1 MNPLKHALVTGI
13 LIIVSPLAIAPSVVE
28 EPQSETDSVDYES
41 TDSTDEGGLVE
52 SSSIS
57 SPGGYGSPQ
66 TPKANHASGVASSR
80 GLNIQV
86 SNRGNRHS
94 RIMGLPGSPR
104 PPLSPDHE
112 QPDNV
117 LSPMQTPK

>member
-1 MNPLKHALVTGI
+1 M
-13 LIIVSPLAIAPSVVE
+13 LIFVSCLAIAPPVVE
-28 EPQSETDSVDYES
+28 EPQSESDSVDYES
-41 TDSTDEGGLVE
+41 DDSIDEGGLVE

-57 SPGGYGSPQ
+57 SPGGGGSPQ
-66 TPKANHASGVASSR
+66 TPKASKTNHASGVAASR

-86 SNRGNRHS
+86 SSRGNRHS

-104 PPLSPDHE
+104 YLLSPNQGQ

-117 LSPMQTPK
+117 PSPMK